1 MQSSEACPVLHV
13 DIGPAGAEE
22 GESLAVAVLGGEV
35 ERCVPV
41 QLVLVVHGG
50 PGIEQELD
58 NLQVTSCCCQL
69 Q

>member
-13 DIGPAGAEE
+13 DICPAGAEE
-22 GESLAVAVLGGEV
+22 GESLAVAVFRCHV

-41 QLVLVVHGG
+41 QLVLVVHGR